1 MITGIRVYHSREGR
15 VAPVELDRPANF
27 AQELLV
33 HVDDTGASLFS
44 LPFRNLLLAGAIA
57 GVSLA
62 VPAIRAVAQT
72 DYYNTDRGRP
82 VQIEDAYP
90 TERYAFEL
98 KLAPVRLERAR
109 GGVYSWE
116 VDPEIAYGFLPRTQ
130 LDVGVPIAYADVGS
144 EHRAGLAGLDLS
156 ALYNLNAETT
166 TLPALGVRA
175 DVLVPVGN
183 LAPDRAYGSFTG
195 LATRTFPALR
205 IHANAQY
212 TLGSAPGVDS
222 SPSVGGTS
230 VALDENA
237 AELSRWLAGVVVDK
251 TLPLHSVLFSAEA
264 YARQPI
270 ISSQDVEYVVGT
282 GVRYQLNTLLAVDA
296 GVGRRLNGASRAWYV
311 TFGTAYA
318 FGVASLM
325 PGGAR

>member
-1 MITGIRVYHSREGR
+1 MRID
-15 VAPVELDRPANF
+15 A
-27 AQELLV
+27 
-33 HVDDTGASLFS
+33 TGASLFS
-44 LPFRNLLLAGAIA
+44 RPFRILLLAGAIA

-62 VPAIRAVAQT
+62 VPATRADAQT

-109 GGVYSWE
+109 AGVYSWQAE
-116 VDPEIAYGFLPRTQ
+116 PEIAYGVLPRTQ
-130 LDVGVPIAYADVGS
+130 IEVGVPIVYADAGS

-175 DVLVPVGN
+175 DLLVPVGN
-183 LAPDRAYGSFTG
+183 LAPDRTYGSFTG
-195 LATRTFPALR
+195 LATRTFPTLR

-212 TLGSAPGVDS
+212 TLGAAPGLAS
-222 SPSVGGTS
+222 ASSVGGAS
-230 VALDENA
+230 VVVDENA
-237 AELSRWLAGVVVDK
+237 AELSRWLAGVAVDK

-270 ISSQDVEYVVGT
+270 VSAQDVEYVVGT
-282 GVRYQLNTLLAVDA
+282 GVRYQWNTLLALDA
-296 GVGRRLNGASRAWYV
+296 GVGRRLNGENRAWYL

-318 FGVASLM
+318 FGMASLM